1 MSHELKYLSDLES
14 SEFAVKI
21 LEYNLILFFC
31 VGGNRGVHRNKSVLD
46 KVDVNPK

>member
-21 LEYNLILFFC
+21 LEYNLILFFVWEVIEGC
-31 VGGNRGVHRNKSVLD
+31 IEI
-46 KVDVNPK
+46 KVY